1 MLGVPAS
8 PGALGW
14 ALIAI
19 GLVLAVAAV
28 VRFRG
33 ALRRQV
39 PSVAA
44 ALVALIIVAAATPYI
59 VWRIVEDLRYTTTLH
74 GYDRAA
80 AGPVQAFLPGYL
92 LDGASRL
99 IPPTATYATV
109 VSPNVP
115 WAPAR
120 NGFGPLA
127 MQSLFPRRSVAEIRD
142 ADYVVAW
149 GVQPRT
155 VVPVRQVWTLRKA
168 FGQSPTIYVARTT
181 R

>member
-1 MLGVPAS
+1 VLGAPGS
-8 PGALGW
+8 PSAVGW

-19 GLVLAVAAV
+19 GLVLAVAAL

-33 ALRRQV
+33 AIRRQA

-44 ALVALIIVAAATPYI
+44 ALVVLVVIAAATPYV
-59 VWRIVEDLRYTTTLH
+59 VWRVVEDLRYTTTLH

-80 AGPVQAFLPGYL
+80 AGPVQAYLPGYL

-99 IPPTATYATV
+99 IPPAATFATV
-109 VSPNVP
+109 VSPRVP
-115 WAPAR
+115 WASAR
-120 NGFGPLA
+120 SGFGPLA
-127 MQSLFPRRSVAEIRD
+127 MQSLFPRRSVANARD

-155 VVPVRQVWTLRKA
+155 VVPVQRVWTLRKA
-168 FGQSPTIYVARTT
+168 FGQYPTIYVART
-181 R
+181 RR

>member
-1 MLGVPAS
+1 VLGAPAS
-8 PGALGW
+8 PGAVGW
-14 ALIAI
+14 ALIAF
-19 GLVLAVAAV
+19 GLVFAVAAL

-33 ALRRQV
+33 ALRRRV

-44 ALVALIIVAAATPYI
+44 AIAAMIVVAAATPYV

-74 GYDRAA
+74 GYDRQA

-99 IPPTATYATV
+99 IPSTATYATV
-109 VSPNVP
+109 VSPSVP

-120 NGFGPLA
+120 AAFGSLA
-127 MQSLFPRRSVAEIRD
+127 MQSLFPRRSVANVRD

-149 GVQPRT
+149 GLRPRT
-155 VVPVRQVWTLRKA
+155 VAPVGRVWTLRKA
-168 FGQSPTIYVARTT
+168 FGQSPVIYVARIEH
-181 R
+181 

>member
-1 MLGVPAS
+1 VLGVPAS
-8 PGALGW
+8 PGAAGW

-19 GLVLAVAAV
+19 GIILAVAAL

-33 ALRRQV
+33 AIRRQV

-44 ALVALIIVAAATPYI
+44 ALVTLVVVGAATPYVI
-59 VWRIVEDLRYTTTLH
+59 WRIVEDLRYTTTLH

-80 AGPVQAFLPGYL
+80 AGPVQAYLPGYL

-99 IPPTATYATV
+99 IPPSATYATV
-109 VSPNVP
+109 VSPSVP

-120 NGFGPLA
+120 NGFAPLA
-127 MQSLFPRRSVAEIRD
+127 MQSLFPRRSVADIRD

-149 GVQPRT
+149 GVQPRA
-155 VVPVRQVWTLRKA
+155 VVPVQQVWTLRKA
-168 FGQSPTIYVARTT
+168 FGQSPTIYVARI
-181 R
+181 RR